1 MALLV
6 FLKLKYQRQILKIE
20 DMMKNLTAYM
30 KQKNTVMPHGLHV
43 NDKAYYM
50 EKSTIFAYPQSDHAL
65 LHWKCVLRC

>member
-30 KQKNTVMPHGLHV
+30 KQKNTVMPHGLHF
-43 NDKAYYM
+43 NDKA
-50 EKSTIFAYPQSDHAL
+50 
-65 LHWKCVLRC
+65 